1 MVLTRTRTKTTF
13 VVLTP
18 SKLAVPGIFR
28 RVETNTRRHDELF
41 AEMQRFRGNVY
52 HQDGA
57 IEAHELTADGRH
69 NLSVDQQSWHVLSLD
84 SDGRVCACLRYADAK
99 YARGFDDLSIRH
111 SALAQCPT
119 LGARFRDAVEQGMKQ
134 ARRMKLS
141 FGEVGGWAVAE
152 AFRRTTEPLRI
163 ILATYGLLN
172 LLGGSAGVATATF
185 RHSSAMILRK
195 IGLSSILTDGRELPP
210 YFDPQYRCQMEVLQ
224 FDSRYPN
231 PKYGDLVCELSADL
245 LDAPVICRDFLPKT
259 LHGVPAGF
267 EVAAPP
273 VFVRQLVHA
282 GI

>member
-1 MVLTRTRTKTTF
+1 
-13 VVLTP
+13 
-18 SKLAVPGIFR
+18 
-28 RVETNTRRHDELF
+28 
-41 AEMQRFRGNVY
+41 MQRFRGKVY
-52 HQDGA
+52 HSDGA
-57 IEAHELTADGRH
+57 IEANELTPDGRH
-69 NLSVDQQSWHVLSLD
+69 DVSLDHQSWHVLSLD
-84 SDGRVCACLRYADAK
+84 PNGKVCSCLRFLDAK

-119 LGARFRDAVEQGMKQ
+119 LGGRFREAVEQAMQ
-134 ARRMKLS
+134 HARRMKLS

-152 AFRRTTEPLRI
+152 SFRRTTEPLRI

-195 IGLSSILTDGRELPP
+195 IGLSSILADGRELPP

-245 LDAPVICRDFLPKT
+245 LDAPVICRDFFPTPRHSVLE
-259 LHGVPAGF
+259 GF
-267 EVAAPP
+267 GVAAPP
-273 VFVRQLVHA
+273 LFVPELVHA